1 MLQEKLIVL
10 VNWIDRGEEWVR
22 PRELRSLPSL
32 EEMCT
37 KHTGGLPVDD
47 LEYHLVMDADEQVYA
62 LMTIATDYPESEA
75 PDGIDFVPLDFAMS
89 QWGCMHS
96 VKWSSQ
102 QNAWTHV

>member
-1 MLQEKLIVL
+1 
-10 VNWIDRGEEWVR
+10 
-22 PRELRSLPSL
+22 
-32 EEMCT
+32 
-37 KHTGGLPVDD
+37 
-47 LEYHLVMDADEQVYA
+47 MDADEQVYA